1 MTLFKNTYRIE
12 STRLK
17 EWDYSRYGYYFVT
30 ICTKDKQYFFG
41 DIVGDK
47 MKLSEIGKIVAGEW
61 PKTDSIRDYAKLDEC
76 VIMPN
81 HLHGIIIIQN
91 DDKNVETHGHASQS
105 PRIPTGDAFDASLQK
120 DNLSNIIRGFK
131 SATVRKAHQKGFT
144 NFAWQ
149 SRFYDHIIRN
159 EKELHDIRQYI
170 VYNPLK
176 WQLDE
181 ENQNNIKKQSDT
193 KK

>member
-1 MTLFKNTYRIE
+1 MTLYKNQYRIE

-30 ICTKDKQYFFG
+30 ICTKDKQHFLG
-41 DIVGDK
+41 DIVGDE
-47 MKLSEIGKIVAGEW
+47 MELSEIGKLVAEEW
-61 PKTDSIRDYAKLDEC
+61 QKTEKIRDYVKLDEW

-91 DDKNVETHGHASQS
+91 ENNVETHGHASQN
-105 PRIPTGDAFDASLQK
+105 PHIPSGDAFNASLRK

-131 SATVRKAHQKGFT
+131 SATVKKAHQKGFT

-159 EKELHDIRQYI
+159 EKELHDIREYI
-170 VYNPLK
+170 IYNPSK
-176 WQLDE
+176 WQFDE
-181 ENQNNIKKQSDT
+181 ENKINDKKT
-193 KK
+193 KY

>member
-1 MTLFKNTYRIE
+1 MTLYKNQYRIE

-47 MKLSEIGKIVAGEW
+47 MELSEIGKIVAGEW
-61 PKTDSIRDYAKLDEC
+61 QKTGSIRDYAKLDEW

-91 DDKNVETHGHASQS
+91 DDKNVETHGHASQN
-105 PRIPTGDAFDASLQK
+105 PPIPSGDAFDASLRK

-131 SATVRKAHQKGFT
+131 SATIRKTHQMGFT

-159 EKELHDIRQYI
+159 EKELHEIRAYI

-176 WQLDE
+176 WQFDE
-181 ENQNNIKKQSDT
+181 ENKTNDKKT
-193 KK
+193 KY

>member
-1 MTLFKNTYRIE
+1 MVLFKNTYRIE

-17 EWDYSRYGYYFVT
+17 DWDYSRYGYYFVS
-30 ICTKDKQYFFG
+30 ICTKDKQHFFG

-61 PKTDSIRDYAKLDEC
+61 RKTDSIRDYAKLDEW

-81 HLHGIIIIQN
+81 HLHGIIIIRN
-91 DDKNVETHGHASQS
+91 ENNVETHGHASLN
-105 PRIPTGDAFDASLQK
+105 PRIPSGDAFDASLRK
-120 DNLSNIIRGFK
+120 DNLSYIIRGFK
-131 SATVRKAHQKGFT
+131 SATIKKAHQKGFT

-170 VYNPLK
+170 VYNSLK
-176 WQLDE
+176 WQFDE
-181 ENQNNIKKQSDT
+181 ENQNNIKKQTDNKT
-193 KK
+193 

>member
-1 MTLFKNTYRIE
+1 MALFKYKYCIE
-12 STRLK
+12 SARLK

-30 ICTKDKQYFFG
+30 ICTKDKQHFFG

-61 PKTDSIRDYAKLDEC
+61 RKTDSIRDYAKLDEWA
-76 VIMPN
+76 IMPN

-91 DDKNVETHGHASQS
+91 ENNVETPGHASLHREV
-105 PRIPTGDAFDASLQK
+105 PFGDTFKASLPK
-120 DNLSNIIRGFK
+120 ANLSHVIKEFK
-131 SATVRKAHQKGFT
+131 SASTWTIHRKGFT
-144 NFAWQ
+144 DFAWQ

-159 EKELHDIRQYI
+159 EKELHEIRDYI

-176 WQLDE
+176 WQFDE
-181 ENQNNIKKQSDT
+181 ENKITDRKT
-193 KK
+193 KY